1 MSVPVVSLM
10 SAVSSARTFWVDPM
24 SNILKTLHSERK
36 KANTDIFLQALPE
49 HGSDISALRI
59 GRAETLCPAN
69 EFAVID
75 ALLSNYRPKSCVGN
89 TIDFD
94 NDTTYE
100 HGYEN

>member
-1 MSVPVVSLM
+1 MS
-10 SAVSSARTFWVDPM
+10 
-24 SNILKTLHSERK
+24 TLHPERK
-36 KANTDIFLQALPE
+36 KADTNVFLQALPE
-49 HGSDISALRI
+49 HGSDIAALRI

-75 ALLSNYRPKSCVGN
+75 ALLPNYRPKSCIGK
-89 TIDFD
+89 TIDIG